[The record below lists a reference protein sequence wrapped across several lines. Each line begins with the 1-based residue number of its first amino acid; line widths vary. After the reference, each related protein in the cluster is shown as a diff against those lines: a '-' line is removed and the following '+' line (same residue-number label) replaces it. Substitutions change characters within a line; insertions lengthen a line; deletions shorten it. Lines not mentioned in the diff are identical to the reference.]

1 MKGIKTIAEYAI
13 LKWMEQEGFVR
24 ECFSIEFNGNEAVIT
39 DSENC
44 TMKLIYHRKQGQC
57 FRPERRG

>member
-24 ECFSIEFNGNEAVIT
+24 ECFSIEFNGNK
-39 DSENC
+39 DSVSG
-44 TMKLIYHRKQGQC
+44 L
-57 FRPERRG
+57 RGG

>member
-24 ECFSIEFNGNEAVIT
+24 ECFSVELNGNEAVLT

-44 TMKLIYHRKQGQC
+44 KMKLIYH
-57 FRPERRG
+57 PETRTVFPA